1 MLKICSLASSSSGNC
16 IYVGTDSTHILV
28 DAGISCK
35 RVKSGLESIDVDPGS
50 IDAVLITHEH
60 SDHIR
65 GLGVL
70 SRRYNIPVY
79 ATELTWH
86 AALSSGTVGEIDRT
100 LFRKIESDSDFAINE
115 LVIHPFKT
123 SHDAA
128 DPVCY
133 TFTKNKKKIS
143 IATDLGCY
151 SSYIS
156 EKLKGS
162 NVLFIEANH
171 DIEMLK
177 NGSYP
182 FYLKKRIL
190 SDTGHLSNETSGR
203 LLSELLNDNLQYVI
217 LGHLSKE
224 NNRPEIADQTVRSC
238 LELSGCICG
247 SDLKLIVSE
256 KESISP
262 LAVI

>member
-1 MLKICSLASSSSGNC
+1 MMKICSLASSSSGNC
-16 IYVGTDSTHILV
+16 IYVGTDRTHILI

-35 RVKSGLESIDVDPGS
+35 RVKSGLELINIDPAG

-70 SRRYNIPVY
+70 SRRYSIPIY
-79 ATELTWH
+79 ATELTWR
-86 AALSSGTVGEIDRT
+86 AVLSSGTVGEIDKN
-100 LFRKIESDSDFAINE
+100 LFHKISPDKDFAINE
-115 LVIHPFKT
+115 IAIHPFRT
-123 SHDAA
+123 PHDAA

-133 TFTKNKKKIS
+133 TFTKDKKKIS

-151 SSYIS
+151 NSYIA

-190 SDTGHLSNETSGR
+190 SDKGHLSNEVSGR
-203 LLSELLNDNLQYVI
+203 LLSELLHDKLQYII

-224 NNRPEIADQTVRSC
+224 NNRPEIADETVRSC
-238 LELSGCICG
+238 IELSGCICG
-247 SDLKLIVSE
+247 SNLKLIVSE

-262 LAVI
+262 LVVI